1 VSTPGFVQPF
11 VQPQLLRIDVKP
23 AGPMESQSGL
33 QMLRPRIFG
42 ALLEAT
48 GVDRAR
54 SVAAIVIHP
63 ASNFH
68 GHYLLEPLM
77 ERGISC
83 MGLNTRYVNNDSTL
97 LMERVIQDLG
107 AGVRQLRAI
116 GYRKVMLIGNSGGAA
131 LVSFYQAQAERLT
144 LTHLADG
151 APISL
156 ATADLP
162 PVEGIALAAAHA
174 GRARLMREWI
184 DPAVIDES
192 DPTQTDPELDLY
204 GPARPLPLDAA
215 FLARFRQA
223 QQERLARVEAWV
235 VERLEHLRRA
245 GGPQVD
251 QSFVLHRTH
260 AEPRCV
266 DITIDR
272 NERKPGSVWGD
283 PATVNAAANS
293 MGRFNTLT
301 SFMSQWSSRSQADGP
316 DNLARTSV
324 PVLHLT
330 YCADQSVFPS
340 TVDLWRT
347 AAGGRIR
354 NVDIHEGDH
363 YLVGRSDLVARVAD
377 ELAAFA
383 QSL

>member
-1 VSTPGFVQPF
+1 
-11 VQPQLLRIDVKP
+11 
-23 AGPMESQSGL
+23 MESQSGL
-33 QMLRPRIFG
+33 QMLRPRIYG
-42 ALLEAT
+42 ALLEAA

-54 SVAAIVIHP
+54 GVAAIVIHP

-107 AGVRQLRAI
+107 AGIQQLRAI

-156 ATADLP
+156 APADLP

-192 DPTQTDPELDLY
+192 DPMRSDPGPGPLWRRSAAAARCAIPGALSRGAAGQARAGRGLGDRASRAHPACRRRSGGRAVRPAPHPCRAALPGHHHRSQRAQARQRLGRPGYRQSRGQFDGTIQHADQLHEPVVVALP
-204 GPARPLPLDAA
+204 GRRARTTWRARRCRCCTSPIAPTRACSPAR
-215 FLARFRQA
+215 
-223 QQERLARVEAWV
+223 
-235 VERLEHLRRA
+235 
-245 GGPQVD
+245 
-251 QSFVLHRTH
+251 
-260 AEPRCV
+260 
-266 DITIDR
+266 
-272 NERKPGSVWGD
+272 
-283 PATVNAAANS
+283 
-293 MGRFNTLT
+293 
-301 SFMSQWSSRSQADGP
+301 SSCG
-316 DNLARTSV
+316 
-324 PVLHLT
+324 
-330 YCADQSVFPS
+330 
-340 TVDLWRT
+340 
-347 AAGGRIR
+347 
-354 NVDIHEGDH
+354 
-363 YLVGRSDLVARVAD
+363 
-377 ELAAFA
+377 
-383 QSL
+383 